1 VQLSA
6 ILCKRLV
13 PTRRLTCNYINYFA
27 FISISVLISTFI
39 SISLDNV
46 AMNFPLYGTIYFT
59 SHKRQYLL
67 YLSGHIFRTRI
78 NEMIY
83 IYIYS
88 YHFTLCNNKLY
99 IHMIMHLGAKD

>member
-83 IYIYS
+83 IYIYILIIS
-88 YHFTLCNNKLY
+88 RCVTTNYTY
-99 IHMIMHLGAKD
+99 I